1 MDVFILA
8 IAVFLLFE
16 GTVYALFPEQ
26 TKRMLASIISMNT
39 NNLRIFGLVMVS
51 LGAMIIWLA

>member
-26 TKRMLASIISMNT
+26 TKRMLASIMSMNT
-39 NNLRIFGLVMVS
+39 NNLRIFGLVMVAV
-51 LGAMIIWLA
+51 GAMIIWLV

>member
-16 GTVYALFPEQ
+16 GTIYALFPEQ
-26 TKRMLASIISMNT
+26 TKRMLASIMSMNT
-39 NNLRIFGLVMVS
+39 NNLRIFGLVMVA
-51 LGAMIIWLA
+51 LGAMIIWLV

>member
-26 TKRMLASIISMNT
+26 TKRMLASIMSMNT
-39 NNLRIFGLVMVS
+39 NNLRIFGLVMVA
-51 LGAMIIWLA
+51 LGAMIIWLV

>member
-39 NNLRIFGLVMVS
+39 NNLRIFGLVMVA
-51 LGAMIIWLA
+51 LGAMIIWLV

>member
-1 MDVFILA
+1 MDVLILA

-26 TKRMLASIISMNT
+26 TKHMLASIMSMNT
-39 NNLRIFGLVMVS
+39 NNLRIFGLVMVA
-51 LGAMIIWLA
+51 LGAMIIWLV

>member
-26 TKRMLASIISMNT
+26 TKRMLASIMSMNT
-39 NNLRIFGLVMVS
+39 NNLRIFGLVMVTV
-51 LGAMIIWLA
+51 GAMIIWLV

>member
-39 NNLRIFGLVMVS
+39 NNLRIFGLVMVA
-51 LGAMIIWLA
+51 LGAIIIWLA

>member
-26 TKRMLASIISMNT
+26 TKGMLASIISVNT
-39 NNLRIFGLVMVS
+39 NNLRIFGLVMVA

>member
-39 NNLRIFGLVMVS
+39 NNLRIFGLVMVA

>member
-1 MDVFILA
+1 MDVLILA

-26 TKRMLASIISMNT
+26 TKRMLASIMSMNT
-39 NNLRIFGLVMVS
+39 NNLRIFGLVMVG
-51 LGAMIIWLA
+51 LGAMIIWLV

>member
-1 MDVFILA
+1 MA

-39 NNLRIFGLVMVS
+39 NNLRIFGLVMVA
-51 LGAMIIWLA
+51 LGAMIIWLV